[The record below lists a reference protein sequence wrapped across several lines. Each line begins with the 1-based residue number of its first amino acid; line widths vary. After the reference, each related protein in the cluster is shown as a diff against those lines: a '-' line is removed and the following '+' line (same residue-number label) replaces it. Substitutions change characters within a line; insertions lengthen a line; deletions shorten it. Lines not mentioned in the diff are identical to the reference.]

1 MKFTLSEI
9 ILLAFSLVT
18 FVIGIHQSLFYGVVN
33 SYWLFMFTLGFLFWF
48 KLVRDKNEKADD
60 Q

>member
-18 FVIGIHQSLFYGVVN
+18 FVIGIHQSLFYGAVN

-48 KLVRDKNEKADD
+48 KLVRDKNEKAEGK
-60 Q
+60 